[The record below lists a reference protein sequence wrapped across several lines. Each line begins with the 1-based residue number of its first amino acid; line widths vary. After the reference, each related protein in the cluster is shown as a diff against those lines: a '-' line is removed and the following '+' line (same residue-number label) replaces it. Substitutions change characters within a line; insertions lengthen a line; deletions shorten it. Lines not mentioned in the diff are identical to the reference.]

1 MLNIKLTEHKEA
13 LEKRLAALRY
23 LAEHRVDIGLPE
35 NASERNRMILAIQ
48 EHGSPVM
55 RIPPRPVVGPG
66 LQRAETR
73 TEMAEAMG
81 EALAAAHE
89 GNTDG
94 ARAGLEKCGQAG
106 ADGIRAYIDS
116 GIQPG
121 NSPVTVSGGW
131 VYNRVAK
138 TGVPVRGKGFD
149 KPLYETG
156 ELYEAFSW
164 EVKTR

>member
-1 MLNIKLTEHKEA
+1 
-13 LEKRLAALRY
+13 
-23 LAEHRVDIGLPE
+23 
-35 NASERNRMILAIQ
+35 MILAIQ

-73 TEMAEAMG
+73 QAMT
-81 EALAAAHE
+81 EALTAAVIAAHE
-89 GNTDG
+89 GDE
-94 ARAGLEKCGQAG
+94 AAAQAGLEACGQAG

-156 ELYEAFSW
+156 ELYQSFSY
-164 EVKTR
+164 EIKTK

>member
-23 LAEHRVDIGLPE
+23 LAAHKVDVGLPPG
-35 NASERNRMILAIQ
+35 SPPRSRFLLAIH
-48 EHGSPVM
+48 ERGSPIM
-55 RIPPRPVVGPG
+55 RIPPRPVIGPG
-66 LQRAETR
+66 LSRPETR
-73 TEMAEAMG
+73 QAMM
-81 EALAAAHE
+81 EALTAAVAAAHE
-89 GNTDG
+89 GDE
-94 ARAGLEKCGQAG
+94 AVAQAGLEACGQAG

-156 ELYEAFSW
+156 ELYRSFSY
-164 EVKTR
+164 EIKTK

>member
-23 LAEHRVDIGLPE
+23 LAEHRVDVGLPE

-73 TEMAEAMG
+73 QAMT
-81 EALAAAHE
+81 EALTAAVTAAHE
-89 GNTDG
+89 GDKI
-94 ARAGLEKCGQAG
+94 AAQAGLEACGQAG

-149 KPLYETG
+149 KPLYDTG
-156 ELYEAFSW
+156 ELYRSFSY
-164 EVKTR
+164 EIKTK

>member
-1 MLNIKLTEHKEA
+1 MLNIKLTEHKET

-23 LAEHRVDIGLPE
+23 LAEHRVDVGLTE
-35 NASERNRMILAIQ
+35 TASERNRMILAIQ

-73 TEMAEAMG
+73 QAMT
-81 EALAAAHE
+81 EALTAAVIAAHE
-89 GNTDG
+89 GDE
-94 ARAGLEKCGQAG
+94 AAAQAGLEACGQAG

-156 ELYEAFSW
+156 ELYQSFSY
-164 EVKTR
+164 EIKTK

>member
-1 MLNIKLTEHKEA
+1 MKFTLSENTDQISSRLRC
-13 LEKRLAALRY
+13 LEKLKNTTV
-23 LAEHRVDIGLPE
+23 EVGLPE
-35 NASERNRMILAIQ
+35 DASSRSRFLLALHER
-48 EHGSPVM
+48 GSPIM
-55 RIPPRPVVGPG
+55 HIPPRPVIGPG
-66 LQRAETR
+66 LSRPETR
-73 TEMAEAMG
+73 QAMT
-81 EALAAAHE
+81 EALTAAVTAAHE
-89 GNTDG
+89 GDE
-94 ARAGLEKCGQAG
+94 AAAQVGLEACGQAG

>member
-1 MLNIKLTEHKEA
+1 MMKLQLTEHTERLK
-13 LEKRLAALRY
+13 KRLNALKY

-35 NASERNRMILAIQ
+35 TASERNRMILAIQ

-66 LQRAETR
+66 LSRPETR
-73 TEMAEAMG
+73 QAMT
-81 EALAAAHE
+81 EALTAAITAAHE
-89 GNTDG
+89 GDE
-94 ARAGLEKCGQAG
+94 AAAQAGLEACGQAG

-156 ELYEAFSW
+156 ELYGAFSY
-164 EVKTR
+164 EVKKR